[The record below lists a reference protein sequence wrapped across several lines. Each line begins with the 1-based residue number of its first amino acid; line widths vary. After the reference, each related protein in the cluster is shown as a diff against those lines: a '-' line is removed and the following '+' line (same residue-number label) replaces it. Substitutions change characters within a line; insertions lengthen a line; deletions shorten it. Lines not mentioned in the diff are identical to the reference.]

1 MARRLYRRG
10 QRRRGVVYL
19 LALILLMVFASL
31 GAAFSSS
38 AILEL
43 RKSDNTAK
51 ALQARLAAESGMEY
65 MLLKLDEVRMPVS
78 TSNETLR
85 TNLAAALV
93 DVIGGTNDVSAGA
106 ITTTATT
113 ISVPEITVGDVT
125 FSSVFALESDGAGG
139 QRCRMTV
146 TGRAGEATR
155 RTSIAMT
162 PTPRPVEAFDYGI
175 ASKGRIYIS
184 GNGEVNGV
192 NTGQEA
198 TVFSMSS
205 QPVAIE
211 AGGSATI
218 GGDLFVTSDNE
229 MSILLGGGGLSVA
242 GETDIFEIMNNHAHF
257 GVEPPEFPEIDVSP
271 FSAMTTGI
279 IDSNTVLPNQDLV
292 LNNIR
297 IKAGTNPTFT
307 RDTVI
312 NGVLVIEA
320 PNEVVFTAGTVIN
333 AIVVCEDDGSEDIAH
348 KQIEFR
354 GHVSAPGVGSL
365 PDTAEFA
372 AIKEHTG
379 TIILAPGFG
388 VTFRGTTNSI
398 NGTIAADQFAF
409 RGNTDIDGE
418 LSGMII
424 GLTDREMIM
433 QGNVNIRINRQT
445 DDDTPAG
452 FVHPIG
458 LIVSAGTY
466 TE

>member
-1 MARRLYRRG
+1 MPGRHYQRG
-10 QRRRGVVYL
+10 YRRRGMVYMV
-19 LALILLMVFASL
+19 ALILMMVFASL
-31 GAAFSSS
+31 GAALSTST
-38 AILEL
+38 ALEL
-43 RKSDNTAK
+43 RKSSNTSD
-51 ALQARLAAESGMEY
+51 ALQARLSAESGLAY

-78 TSNETLR
+78 TNNDTLR
-85 TNLAAALV
+85 TNLAIALADVLGSTGDVAA
-93 DVIGGTNDVSAGA
+93 GG
-106 ITTTATT
+106 ITATATT
-113 ISVPEITVGDVT
+113 ISVPEITVNNVT
-125 FSSVFALESDGAGG
+125 FSTLFALESDGAGG
-139 QRCRMTV
+139 QRCRVTI
-146 TGRAGEATR
+146 TGRCGQARR

-184 GNGEVNGV
+184 GSGEVNGV

-198 TVFSMSS
+198 TVFSMSN

-211 AGGSATI
+211 AGGHAVI
-218 GGDLFVTSDNE
+218 GGDLFVTSDSE
-229 MSILLGGGGLSVA
+229 MSILLAGGGLSVA
-242 GETDIFEIMNNHAHF
+242 GETDIFTIINEHAHF
-257 GVEPPEFPEIDVSP
+257 DVEPPEFPQIDITP
-271 FSAMTTGI
+271 FTPLTTGI
-279 IDSNTVLPNQDLV
+279 IDSDTVLPNQDLV

-297 IKAGTNPTFT
+297 IKAGTNPIFT

-333 AIVVCEDDGSEDIAH
+333 GIIVCEDDGAEDIAH

-354 GHVSAPGVGSL
+354 GHVSAPGVGAL
-365 PDTAEFA
+365 PETPEFA
-372 AIKEHTG
+372 EIKKHTG
-379 TIILAPGFG
+379 TVILAPGFG
-388 VTFRGTTNSI
+388 VTFRGATNSI

-418 LSGMII
+418 LNGMIL
-424 GLTDREMIM
+424 GLTDREMIL
-433 QGNVNIRINRQT
+433 QGNAKIRINRKT

-458 LIVSAGTY
+458 LIVTAGTY

>member
-1 MARRLYRRG
+1 MTRKGYPRG
-10 QRRRGVVYL
+10 PRRRGMVYL
-19 LALILLMVFASL
+19 MALILLMVFASL

-38 AILEL
+38 TILEL
-43 RKSDNTAK
+43 RKSDNTCDT
-51 ALQARLAAESGMEY
+51 LQARLAAESGINY

-78 TSNETLR
+78 TSSETLR
-85 TNLAAALV
+85 TNLTAALV
-93 DVIGGTNDVSAGA
+93 DVLGGTGDVAAGA
-106 ITTTATT
+106 ITSTATT
-113 ISVPEITVGDVT
+113 ISVPEITVEGVT
-125 FSSVFALESDGAGG
+125 FSTLFALESDGKGG

-146 TGRAGEATR
+146 TGRCGQAR
-155 RTSIAMT
+155 RQASVAMT
-162 PTPRPVEAFDYGI
+162 PTPRPVEAFEYGI
-175 ASKGRIYIS
+175 ASKGRIYITGS
-184 GNGEVNGV
+184 GEVNGV

-229 MSILLGGGGLSVA
+229 MSILLAGGGLSVA

-257 GVEPPEFPEIDVSP
+257 GVAPPEFPEIDITP
-271 FSAMTTGI
+271 FAAMATTEI
-279 IDSNTVLPNQDLV
+279 TPETVIPNQDLV

-297 IKAGTNPTFT
+297 IKAGTNPRFT

-312 NGVLVIEA
+312 NGVMVIES

-333 AIVVCEDDGSEDIAH
+333 AIIVCEDDGSEDIAH

-354 GHVSAPGVGSL
+354 GHVSAPGVGAL
-365 PDTAEFA
+365 PDTPEFA
-372 AIKEHTG
+372 AVKKHTG
-379 TIILAPGFG
+379 TVILAPGFG

-409 RGNTDIDGE
+409 RGNSDIDGE
-418 LSGMII
+418 LTGVIL
-424 GLTDREMIM
+424 GLTDREMIL

-458 LIVSAGTY
+458 LVMTPGTY